1 MYKNDSMSVKAK
13 TLAHEICD
21 RIYRHQQPSYHDLTE
36 ISPLFSTMMK
46 KTDFGACQMQQVVVV
61 DIAELKMKIDIF
73 HRHQNNND
81 DINGDGNVDEFAIN
95 PWKDSLSKGAIY
107 WLRWPI
113 DILLF
118 TTIPDSRRHKSLF
131 MLTFINCIIWIG
143 ICSYLIVYVTTDVG
157 MLRRIF
163 IQHIFFSSFP
173 PLSPVV
179 CICDMNEWKR
189 MKKKSI
195 IY

>member
-21 RIYRHQQPSYHDLTE
+21 RIYRHQQPSYLDMTE
-36 ISPLFSTMMK
+36 ISPLFSTIK

-61 DIAELKMKIDIF
+61 DIVELKMKIDNI
-73 HRHQNNND
+73 HHKSDSNE
-81 DINGDGNVDEFAIN
+81 DGNFDEFAIN
-95 PWKDSLSKGAIY
+95 PWKDSFSKGAIY

-118 TTIPDSRRHKSLF
+118 NTIPDSRRHKSLF

-157 MLRRIF
+157 MLQRIF
-163 IQHIFFSSFP
+163 IQHIFFSS
-173 PLSPVV
+173 L
-179 CICDMNEWKR
+179 
-189 MKKKSI
+189 
-195 IY
+195 